1 MPLPP
6 EHIIR
11 HFVERLSSIRHTSR
25 LWNIS
30 EDELADIVQ
39 TEMKISRDEWNQLR
53 LHTEHARLNGA
64 SLAIQKNWQEAV
76 MELEQAAV
84 FSTKNIAT
92 LEALAEA
99 YRRYWN
105 ISHQLAHRN
114 RALQVVEW
122 CLHLAPKNSVAL
134 KIQKELEK
142 DTIFAVRMSH
152 WFGHREPF
160 FDFKKWLHELEKNS
174 PIQQLKTTGSS
185 TASDWEIYLQNKIK
199 TETEECELEKRNVFI
214 QKLQLPQNSSD
225 ETIFVIALQKID
237 YEAIKFF
244 APLVK
249 EKINEPI
256 VNGILPLNYA
266 LLRLDVTITDILLK
280 VGANPNHIDLHTGLP
295 LLCLPIEVDNVALV
309 QLLIANNAD
318 VNFKKQS
325 LSPISYAIEQ
335 GKMTIIRLFIEAG
348 AILDT
353 DELRNPTV
361 KLILQEIAMNRNKK

>member
-1 MPLPP
+1 
-6 EHIIR
+6 
-11 HFVERLSSIRHTSR
+11 
-25 LWNIS
+25 
-30 EDELADIVQ
+30 
-39 TEMKISRDEWNQLR
+39 
-53 LHTEHARLNGA
+53 
-64 SLAIQKNWQEAV
+64 
-76 MELEQAAV
+76 
-84 FSTKNIAT
+84 
-92 LEALAEA
+92 
-99 YRRYWN
+99 
-105 ISHQLAHRN
+105 
-114 RALQVVEW
+114 
-122 CLHLAPKNSVAL
+122 
-134 KIQKELEK
+134 
-142 DTIFAVRMSH
+142 MSH